1 MKTPKTTL
9 RWIVL
14 LVVIIHIVYS
24 NVYDLLTAS
33 GNTIQSITYLYPSL
47 FTPSGFTF
55 AIWGVIYVAF
65 LCYAIYQL
73 TPAGLRNPLCDWIA
87 PLMIAANVLSCLWIA
102 AFSDDDISLS
112 IIIIVANLIIAGRL
126 FTYTTQADKPWL
138 RVPFSIYFAWLTVA
152 AMANVSTWLV
162 SLGWQGN
169 YISEPALTI
178 LMLLLGF
185 FIAITIS
192 YKYNSRVY
200 ACVVAWSTFGIWYA
214 NRETYIHIAYTAI
227 IISAVLITWSVYLWA
242 GRPHKVPERTP
253 DVS

>member
-1 MKTPKTTL
+1 MKTTKTTL

-24 NVYDLLTAS
+24 NVYDLLTTS
-33 GNTIQSITYLYPSL
+33 GNTIQSVTYLYPSL
-47 FTPSGFTF
+47 FTPAGFTF

-73 TPAGLRNPLCDWIA
+73 TPSGLHNPLCDWIA
-87 PLMIAANVLSCLWIA
+87 PLMIAANVLSCLWIT
-102 AFSDDDISLS
+102 AFTDDDISLS
-112 IIIIVANLIIAGRL
+112 VIIIVANLIIAGRL
-126 FTYTTQADKPWL
+126 FTYTTRADKPWL

-152 AMANVSTWLV
+152 TMANISTWLV

-169 YISEPALTI
+169 FISESAFTT
-178 LMLLLGF
+178 LMLILALI
-185 FIAITIS
+185 IAIIIS
-192 YKYNSRVY
+192 HKYNSRVY
-200 ACVVAWSTFGIWYA
+200 AGVVAWSTFGIWYA

-242 GRPHKVPERTP
+242 NKTGKIPESTP
-253 DVS
+253 DLS